1 MNKKYGIEQVSVR
14 MIREAPLLSDEKI
27 QNPQDAIRILG
38 DVFKDYDREVVG
50 VVHLRSDNV
59 PINMTIVSMGCLNQS
74 LIHPREM
81 LKAAFLSNA
90 ASIMMFH
97 NHPSGSLEP
106 SREDIAITNRMQQL
120 CMLAGVPVVDHIII
134 GQSDFYYSFREKD
147 ILPMDDIRYSTDL
160 SDVDLK
166 VAEKKAEKYGYQK
179 TEATKQKKSIKASL
193 AEKKKL
199 TQVSKSKTSAV
210 KKTKSME
217 L

>member
-1 MNKKYGIEQVSVR
+1 M
-14 MIREAPLLSDEKI
+14 
-27 QNPQDAIRILG
+27 
-38 DVFKDYDREVVG
+38 
-50 VVHLRSDNV
+50 
-59 PINMTIVSMGCLNQS
+59 
-74 LIHPREM
+74 
-81 LKAAFLSNA
+81 
-90 ASIMMFH
+90 
-97 NHPSGSLEP
+97 
-106 SREDIAITNRMQQL
+106 
-120 CMLAGVPVVDHIII
+120 DHIII

-179 TEATKQKKSIKASL
+179 TEATKQKKSIKTSL

-199 TQVSKSKTSAV
+199 TQAGKSKTSAV